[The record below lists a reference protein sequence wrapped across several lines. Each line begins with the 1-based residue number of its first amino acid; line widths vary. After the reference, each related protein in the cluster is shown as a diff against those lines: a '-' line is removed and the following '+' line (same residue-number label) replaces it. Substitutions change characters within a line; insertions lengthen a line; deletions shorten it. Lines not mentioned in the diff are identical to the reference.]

1 MIPVLLATVT
11 GLFAFA
17 ACAAE
22 EERAPDWIETPEI
35 QAGREEWRAACADWR
50 QTVELDEVIRKG
62 ELGAIDCAVALEE
75 WRFVSV
81 SEPFDID
88 YFRLRSS
95 FWRWQVSGERDER
108 ALAAA
113 RNMPRSDVALHTY
126 LVREDEEHIGPPSLE
141 LLCQE
146 LNDIQLELVR
156 VAIPDEES
164 VPCLEGWGIAD

>member
-1 MIPVLLATVT
+1 MKPVLLATVT

-50 QTVELDEVIRKG
+50 QTAELDEVIRQG
-62 ELGAIDCAVALEE
+62 ELGAIDCAIALEE

-95 FWRWQVSGERDER
+95 FWRWQVSGDRDER

-113 RNMPRSDVALHTY
+113 RLIPRSDVAWHTY
-126 LVREDEEHIGPPSLE
+126 LVRENLDHIGPPPPE

-146 LNDIQLELVR
+146 LTAAQLELVR

-164 VPCLEGWGIAD
+164 APCLEGWGIEE